1 LEMSGILVSVLKVT
15 DHPDW
20 LDLLDAPTSAPAWPA
35 TLMAADSRNR
45 INPSCVEP
53 LPTLTSE
60 WSLKGVK
67 LSPSGVDKLRAIL
80 STAARDLLAME
91 ESLNLLDSGCGD
103 GDCGSTHAIGAKA
116 ILAALPTLELAHP
129 HVLLQELGILCQEMG
144 GSSGGVYSLLF
155 TGGAGA
161 FQDQVGGE
169 VDQTAWVRALRLGLE
184 TVMKYGGAEPG
195 DRTMIDA
202 LHPALVCLEAGGGGV
217 LTETGKWLRQ
227 ASAAARKGAEDTS
240 SMIARAGRASYVSRD
255 KVKQADP
262 GAVAASTWF
271 NAIAAHF

>member
-1 LEMSGILVSVLKVT
+1 V
-15 DHPDW
+15 D
-20 LDLLDAPTSAPAWPA
+20 
-35 TLMAADSRNR
+35 
-45 INPSCVEP
+45 P
-53 LPTLTSE
+53 LPPLMSE

-67 LSPSGVDKLRAIL
+67 LSPAGVDKLKAIL
-80 STAARDLLAME
+80 STAARDLLTME

-103 GDCGSTHAIGAKA
+103 GDCGSTHATGAKA
-116 ILAALPTLELAHP
+116 ILEALPTLEVAHP
-129 HVLLQELGILCQEMG
+129 YVLLQELGSLCEKMG

-202 LHPALVCLEAGGGGV
+202 LHPALVCLEAGGGGGV
-217 LTETGKWLRQ
+217 LSEPGKWLRQ
-227 ASAAARKGAEDTS
+227 AGAAAQKGAEDTS
-240 SMIARAGRASYVSRD
+240 TMIARAGRASYVSRD

-262 GAVAASTWF
+262 GAVAAATWF